1 MKKTKKKLPFNVA
14 YFKKV
19 IKPSLEEL
27 KKHKDYL
34 KNNLKKN
41 YFN

>member
-1 MKKTKKKLPFNVA
+1 MKNLNLLEMKIL

-27 KKHKDYL
+27 NNHKEFLKK
-34 KNNLKKN
+34 NLKKN